1 MKYQENV
8 ANSTWNVPG
17 IAGSV
22 AVQTAIVTG
31 AARGI
36 GAATAKLLAQQ
47 GMRVALLDVQVE
59 GVEAVA
65 AQIHQAGG
73 QALALRCDVSQR
85 GDVEDAI
92 AAAESEWTQPVTVL
106 VNNAGVGGPF
116 HRVDE
121 VSDEEW
127 DWIVGIN
134 LKSVFLFSRNLLPKM
149 KAVGYGRLVNIAS
162 IQGLLGSAHS
172 STYVASKHGM
182 VGYTRTIAAEWG
194 AFGITCNA
202 ICPGYVNTHLGVQE
216 AAISDYM
223 QRVMEKSP
231 VQRVA
236 EPVEI
241 AALVGHLVGPYGGYI
256 NGSAYTIDGG
266 ISAHVGITSD
276 LPGD

>member
-1 MKYQENV
+1 MDEQ
-8 ANSTWNVPG
+8 ARSTGAKPG
-17 IAGSV
+17 K
-22 AVQTAIVTG
+22 TAIVTG

-36 GAATAKLLAQQ
+36 GAATATLLAEQ
-47 GMRVALLDVQVE
+47 GIAVAVLDVHR
-59 GVEAVA
+59 AA
-65 AQIHQAGG
+65 AQTVVDQIELAGG
-73 QALALRCDVSQR
+73 YATAIGCDVSQR
-85 GDVEDAI
+85 TDVETAI
-92 AAAESEWTQPVTVL
+92 AITESTWEQPVSVL

-127 DWIVGIN
+127 DWIVGVN

-149 KAVGYGRLVNIAS
+149 RDAGYGRIVNIAS

-182 VGYTRTIAAEWG
+182 IGYTRTVAAEWG
-194 AFGITCNA
+194 AHGITCNA
-202 ICPGYVNTHLGVQE
+202 ICPGYVNTALGVQE
-216 AAISDYM
+216 DAISDYM
-223 QRVMEKSP
+223 QRVLEKSP
-231 VQRVA
+231 VKRVA
-236 EPVEI
+236 EPMEI
-241 AALVGHLVGPYGGYI
+241 AALVGHLVGAHGGYI